1 MSPYGVS
8 RVETTEVR
16 AALVGD
22 LANATVPTGIMGCT
36 LVGISTYAHIC
47 MGSKVLLAAAVF
59 GGAASAGKLALMLLH
74 GRRNLRGRLTVAET
88 DRWERAHGVGTYFM
102 ALSVGAAA
110 CAMFLGSD
118 LPLQML
124 ATGLIF
130 GYGSGAVSRVGIR
143 PRIAVTA
150 LLLAVVPS
158 ILAAALWADTAHSV
172 IASVF
177 GVFLLGSFETVRHV
191 HGTALNHVGMRLE
204 MTSLARNDPLT
215 GLANRLGLRE
225 AFAALPVAQPL
236 TVVFLDLDGFKPVN
250 DRFGHAVGDVLL
262 RMVGER
268 LVATASRD
276 ATVAR
281 VGGDEFVV
289 MQPGSRDE
297 HGAAALDGCLASALR
312 EPFEIGA
319 QRISIGASVGHSLAG
334 AQRSG
339 LDELLTRA
347 DEASYRVKRAGRA
360 RSRQASKTVPVRAVA

>member
-1 MSPYGVS
+1 MSPYGLS

-22 LANATVPTGIMGCT
+22 LAYATVPTGIMGCT
-36 LVGISTYAHIC
+36 LVGISTYASFC
-47 MGSKVLLAAAVF
+47 LGSKVLLAAAVF
-59 GGAASAGKLALMLLH
+59 GGVASATKLVLMLLH
-74 GRRNLRGRLTVAET
+74 GRRNLHGRWTVAET
-88 DRWERAHGVGTYFM
+88 NRWERAHGVGTYLM

-110 CAMFLGSD
+110 CAMFFGSD

-130 GYGSGAVSRVGIR
+130 GYGSGVVSRVGIR

-158 ILAAALWADTAHSV
+158 IVAAALWADTAHAV
-172 IASVF
+172 VASVF
-177 GVFLLGSFETVRHV
+177 GVFLLGSFESVRHV
-191 HGTALNHVGMRLE
+191 HRTALGHVGMRLE

-250 DRFGHAVGDVLL
+250 DKFGHAVGDVLL

-289 MQPGSRDE
+289 MQPGNADE
-297 HGAAALDGCLASALR
+297 HGAAALDGRFASALR

-319 QRISIGASVGHSLAG
+319 RRITIGASVGHSLAG
-334 AQRSG
+334 ARQSG
-339 LDELLTRA
+339 LDELLSRA
-347 DEASYRVKRAGRA
+347 DEASYRIKRAGR
-360 RSRQASKTVPVRAVA
+360 SRAAWGGEAASVQAVA